1 MIVSSGND
9 VNRFSTAAGSATQR
23 ILLAIVWLLLMAALG
38 WWLHTHPGLSA
49 ATYAAL
55 AALTAV
61 GVVAVGL
68 LHMQS
73 KLRAMRGIEASL
85 HARLAEVD
93 GSHRRSHELLAGNL
107 YAESQALWSALM
119 RVEGN
124 QQASYAHSLQGAA
137 ELRGELQAA
146 LGRLGSAASEAG
158 AGSRPGSGDALQSW
172 VSDNLNAEAA
182 ALWDGLQL
190 LGQRYKAG
198 LAALQTDL
206 QQLRGE
212 LALLV
217 DEAGDSGQPP
227 PVEAEAGGDKGSE
240 QNLIAESQALWQ
252 ALKRTDDR
260 RVAAVTELQ
269 RKVGALRSEL
279 LQALDQAAAP
289 GPVES
294 GPGIELLTEASDN
307 LKAESSA
314 LWTALNRID
323 AQRKAAVAEFQR
335 VEAEL
340 RGSIAT
346 ATTHGEALT
355 TELSG
360 LEESRQR
367 LHGLEQTLAWY
378 EEQHKQQQAQMDGYG
393 LRLGHLEEAVE
404 SGTVGASDLRQEFAG
419 LGLSLDKL
427 DQRLQQGGAGGGRH
441 QQVVSHHLSEDDRQT
456 LTETWARKLGLRIG
470 SDELDYLAHRIRSI
484 EAAGVG
490 RLPASVQTM
499 LLRTLC
505 ARSLPKKR
513 IRVLEIGTLFGFGA
527 AAIVDGNRGYFED
540 IAITL
545 VDPLNG
551 YHGSGQPDPVTGA
564 MPVESALHSN
574 LAGLGL
580 GADQVRLIKN
590 AATSFDARQA
600 LEGERFDLLVIAD
613 DLSTLGVS
621 TAFDWYAP
629 LLDHRGLILFDGYG
643 DDDTP
648 AVQRFV
654 DDEVALLP
662 QLTEVGIDY
671 RTAVFRVSEPL
682 SLASDDGKQA
692 PQLKATAARLHKK

>member
-1 MIVSSGND
+1 MSSGND
-9 VNRFSTAAGSATQR
+9 VNRFSTAAGSAAPQ
-23 ILLAIVWLLLMAALG
+23 ILLAIVWLLLMVALG

-49 ATYAAL
+49 AMYAAL

-68 LHMQS
+68 LQMQS

-93 GSHRRSHELLAGNL
+93 GSHRHSHEQLAGNL
-107 YAESQALWSALM
+107 HAESQALWSALM

-124 QQASYAHSLQGAA
+124 QQANHARGQHSAA
-137 ELRGELQAA
+137 ELRGELYAA
-146 LGRLGSAASEAG
+146 LGGLGNGAS
-158 AGSRPGSGDALQSW
+158 GSGPGSGDALQSW
-172 VSDNLNAEAA
+172 VSDNLNAEAT
-182 ALWDGLQL
+182 ALWDGLQR
-190 LGQRYKAG
+190 LGQSYKAG
-198 LAALQTDL
+198 LAALQRDL
-206 QQLRGE
+206 QQLRSE
-212 LALLV
+212 LALSV
-217 DEAGDSGQPP
+217 DQAADSSQHPVAV
-227 PVEAEAGGDKGSE
+227 VEAEAEAGVDSGSE

-269 RKVGALRSEL
+269 RKVVSLRSEL
-279 LQALDQAAAP
+279 LQALDQAAASS
-289 GPVES
+289 PVATE
-294 GPGIELLTEASDN
+294 PRVELLTEASDN

-314 LWTALNRID
+314 LWIALNRID
-323 AQRKAAVAEFQR
+323 EQRKAAVAEFQR

-340 RGSIAT
+340 RGGIAT
-346 ATTHGEALT
+346 ASTHSEALT

-367 LHGLEQTLAWY
+367 LHGLEQALAWY
-378 EEQHKQQQAQMDGYG
+378 EEQHKQQQAQMDDYG
-393 LRLGHLEEAVE
+393 LRLGKLGEAVE
-404 SGTVGASDLRQEFAG
+404 SGTVGTSDLREEFAG
-419 LGLSLDKL
+419 LGLSLEKL

-456 LTETWARKLGLRIG
+456 LTETWGRKLGLRIG

-484 EAAGVG
+484 ESAGVG

-499 LLRTLC
+499 LLRTFC

-527 AAIVDGNRGYFED
+527 AAIIDGNRGYFED

-600 LEGERFDLLVIAD
+600 LEGERFDLLVIAG

-654 DDEVALLP
+654 DDEVAVLP
-662 QLTEVGIDY
+662 QLAEVGIGY

-682 SLASDDGKQA
+682 SLAADDGKQA
-692 PQLKATAARLHKK
+692 PQLNAAAARLRKK